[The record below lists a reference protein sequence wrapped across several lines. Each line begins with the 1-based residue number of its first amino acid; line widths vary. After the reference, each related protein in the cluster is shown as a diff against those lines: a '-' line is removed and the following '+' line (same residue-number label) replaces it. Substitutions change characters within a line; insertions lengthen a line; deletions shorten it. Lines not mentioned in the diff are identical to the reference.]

1 MSIIL
6 KWLRTVVFQWMY
18 LGYDRETVLRYRR
31 ETDQVNLKT
40 LRRVCLLAAGLVFSG
55 GLIFGFAA
63 YDLNRAVLCFSSA
76 AVLLALYFYVRE
88 RIDESRP
95 VKGVNALICV
105 VSVITYLIGV
115 FSGTVLGRNE
125 LGVLAIWLFL
135 LVQISFDLP
144 PLQNALTVLP
154 CAALFLIVSHAT
166 KPLEKWY
173 YDLAYTALSV
183 FVGLFVSRHQTH
195 LALDN
200 IIAKSRLTQANYD
213 LYHTCTTDELTGLGN
228 RRMVFNLY
236 EEILAD
242 CAKKGRSVACVV
254 LDIDDYKQFNDTYGH
269 PAGDEL
275 LRRIGATLTSYG
287 ANRGIDIGRIG
298 GEEFLAV
305 WAEES
310 VSRCEQVA
318 EELRL
323 AIERMSV
330 EHKGASGRETV
341 TMSVG
346 LCLLP
351 PVKQKGAYYY
361 ADKALYRAKDAG
373 KNCCCRYDAASGEYR
388 VLGAAYPAMIS

>member
-18 LGYDRETVLRYRR
+18 LGYDRETVLRYQR

-40 LRRVCLLAAGLVFSG
+40 LRRICLLAAGLVFSG

-275 LRRIGATLTSYG
+275 LRRIGATLTNYG

-310 VSRCEQVA
+310 VPRCEQVA

-330 EHKGASGRETV
+330 EHKGASGRGTV